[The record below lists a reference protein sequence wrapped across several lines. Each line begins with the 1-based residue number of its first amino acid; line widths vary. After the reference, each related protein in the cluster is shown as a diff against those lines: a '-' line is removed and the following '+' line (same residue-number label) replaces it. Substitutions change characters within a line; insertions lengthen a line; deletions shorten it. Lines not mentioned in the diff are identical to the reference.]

1 MRVVWSQQQ
10 DGALYGLDAATG
22 QTRALLQVGD
32 STRFATPALSGN
44 ALFVA
49 TRTGITATTIAPVR
63 GRTPGPSRLVAGRIG
78 VDGYVVPTFVV
89 A

>member
-1 MRVVWSQQQ
+1 MWSQQQ

-63 GRTPGPSRLVAGRIG
+63 RTYARPVTAGGGPHRRRRVRCSHIRCG
-78 VDGYVVPTFVV
+78 VK
-89 A
+89 